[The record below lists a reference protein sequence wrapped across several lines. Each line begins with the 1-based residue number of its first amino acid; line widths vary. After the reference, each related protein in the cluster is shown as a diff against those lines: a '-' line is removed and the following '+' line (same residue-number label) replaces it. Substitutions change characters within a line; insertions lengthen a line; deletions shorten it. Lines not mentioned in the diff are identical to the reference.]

1 MAEQPEIPID
11 FNARMKDGSITVRE
25 ALSLVADSTSDKT
38 KAGKDNIKKTRNLI
52 SQLADE
58 GIDVDQP
65 YFDVYKTRKFNA
77 ALDPLERADGV
88 NRWQEWI
95 WFERRFKDR
104 VEDAGRN
111 EPFTLLGGDKG
122 YAQRTYE
129 LVGVQSRG
137 ADPMRGTL
145 FSEDLDRIYNEAL
158 NQDTYEKVT
167 KTGKTVTVDID
178 PETRDYLIYEKYTG
192 QRLASNIDKDTGLK
206 ITDINFGTDANGNLI
221 AEVAGKTVGKKTRPE
236 AMYDGEFAHFLKA
249 KVDRARAALP
259 EGADPSQANLFQT
272 TDGKLD
278 ALWNATIR
286 PKLEAE
292 FSAILP
298 RGKQGS
304 RSVIR
309 KILARQ
315 LLVEYKFP
323 KDAVKA
329 WMGHAGAEM
338 SGSGDI
344 LTESYTGQVP
354 DDRIGGMTNTLI
366 RNDARNAGTS
376 TVNQLFLNR
385 RVDVPDFYG
394 ESSVIFSTP
403 DTIDIASASQP
414 AKGRDPLPGE
424 LQELNETARSNALD
438 LEMANIDKEKRN
450 LQKRKENQA
459 VEEETIRQKVR
470 EKYFAKQVEQDELAK
485 IAAETGEDIDAG
497 AEKNLTTEPSEK
509 LSNKMAKFGIR
520 LGRTMLGPLGLGLT
534 TAAAV
539 TTGTAVRQR
548 AEAMGIPAPLAKTAG
563 VVAGASEFLPVPPS
577 DVAEVQPDPFSMRPV
592 ERAAAESEIVREG
605 LKTTGQLQEVAP
617 RETRKAAPAPI
628 DDSFLTMSP

>member
-1 MAEQPEIPID
+1 M
-11 FNARMKDGSITVRE
+11 
-25 ALSLVADSTSDKT
+25 
-38 KAGKDNIKKTRNLI
+38 
-52 SQLADE
+52 
-58 GIDVDQP
+58 
-65 YFDVYKTRKFNA
+65 
-77 ALDPLERADGV
+77 
-88 NRWQEWI
+88 
-95 WFERRFKDR
+95 
-104 VEDAGRN
+104 
-111 EPFTLLGGDKG
+111 
-122 YAQRTYE
+122 
-129 LVGVQSRG
+129 
-137 ADPMRGTL
+137 
-145 FSEDLDRIYNEAL
+145 
-158 NQDTYEKVT
+158 
-167 KTGKTVTVDID
+167 
-178 PETRDYLIYEKYTG
+178 
-192 QRLASNIDKDTGLK
+192 
-206 ITDINFGTDANGNLI
+206 I

-249 KVDRARAALP
+249 KVDRALAALP

-394 ESSVIFSTP
+394 DNSVIFSTP
-403 DTIDIASASQP
+403 QTIDIASASQP

-450 LQKRKENQA
+450 LQLRKENQA

-470 EKYFAKQVEQDELAK
+470 QKHFAKQVEQDELAK

-497 AEKNLTTEPSEK
+497 AEKNLTTEPSDK
-509 LSNKMAKFGIR
+509 LSNKLARFGIK
-520 LGRTMLGPLGLGLT
+520 LGAAAATTISTITKAAPIVGFESTRREMIERGATPEEAAGQAVAEELSGPLGIIGPGSRALADVTIEGAEKGLEQQYGYKGP
-534 TAAAV
+534 V
-539 TTGTAVRQR
+539 TLDTIDKIG
-548 AEAMGIPAPLAKTAG
+548 AG
-563 VVAGASEFLPVPPS
+563 LISGGRFKFPNFASGGFIEKKG
-577 DVAEVQPDPFSMRPV
+577 D
-592 ERAAAESEIVREG
+592 
-605 LKTTGQLQEVAP
+605 
-617 RETRKAAPAPI
+617 
-628 DDSFLTMSP
+628 

>member
-1 MAEQPEIPID
+1 
-11 FNARMKDGSITVRE
+11 
-25 ALSLVADSTSDKT
+25 
-38 KAGKDNIKKTRNLI
+38 
-52 SQLADE
+52 
-58 GIDVDQP
+58 
-65 YFDVYKTRKFNA
+65 
-77 ALDPLERADGV
+77 
-88 NRWQEWI
+88 
-95 WFERRFKDR
+95 
-104 VEDAGRN
+104 
-111 EPFTLLGGDKG
+111 
-122 YAQRTYE
+122 
-129 LVGVQSRG
+129 
-137 ADPMRGTL
+137 
-145 FSEDLDRIYNEAL
+145 
-158 NQDTYEKVT
+158 
-167 KTGKTVTVDID
+167 
-178 PETRDYLIYEKYTG
+178 
-192 QRLASNIDKDTGLK
+192 
-206 ITDINFGTDANGNLI
+206 
-221 AEVAGKTVGKKTRPE
+221 
-236 AMYDGEFAHFLKA
+236 
-249 KVDRARAALP
+249 
-259 EGADPSQANLFQT
+259 
-272 TDGKLD
+272 D

-394 ESSVIFSTP
+394 DNSVIFSTP

-450 LQKRKENQA
+450 LQLRKENQA

-470 EKYFAKQVEQDELAK
+470 QKHFAKQVEQDELAK
-485 IAAETGEDIDAG
+485 IAAETGEDIDAE
-497 AEKNLTTEPSEK
+497 AEKSLTTEPSEK

-520 LGRTMLGPLGLGLT
+520 LGRTVLGPLGLGLT

-548 AEAMGIPAPLAKTAG
+548 AEAMGIPDPLAKTAG

-592 ERAAAESEIVREG
+592 ERAAAESKIVREG
-605 LKTTGQLQEVAP
+605 LKATGQLQEAAP